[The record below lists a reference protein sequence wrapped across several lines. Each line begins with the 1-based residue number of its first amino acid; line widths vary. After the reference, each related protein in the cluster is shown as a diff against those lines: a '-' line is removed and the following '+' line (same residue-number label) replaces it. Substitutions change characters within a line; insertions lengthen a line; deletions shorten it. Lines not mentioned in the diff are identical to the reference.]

1 MDRILVVDDDVR
13 ILAALSRILQ
23 SEGYQ
28 VVTHSDPQ
36 QASHEQGF
44 QVVLTDFMM
53 PHLNGI
59 ELLSALREKNPRAV
73 RLMLT
78 AAADFRTASEAVNRG
93 EVYRLLGKPW
103 SLADLTSSVRQA
115 FEHYRLVESN
125 ERLTREVAEKNA
137 ELTAINHELER
148 RVVERTT
155 GLLDGLISALDYR
168 DTETQWHSRR
178 VSLYARRL
186 AQEIGLAGSPLDVV
200 EQGALLHDIGKIGVR
215 DSILLKPG
223 PLTPE
228 EWEEMRKHP
237 EFGYRMLA
245 KMPYLHE
252 ASLIVMQ
259 HQERWDG
266 KGYPAK
272 LTGEA
277 IVIGARIFAI
287 VDTLDAITSDRPY
300 RKGRP
305 LQVAKDEIQRCAG
318 TQFDPALA
326 RGVPAHSG
334 LGVGAHPWR
343 GGGHGGP
350 RAEAVRPPAP
360 PPRRLVPGSGSAH
373 LEDDVS
379 LEERVHHLHA
389 LRHLTEGGVAAV
401 QVGLRR
407 VREEELAAAG
417 VLARQRHADDCRA
430 GTGGASS
437 RSGWSSRGRPPR
449 LRADRRPA
457 QRSPAPPGG
466 R

>member
-13 ILAALSRILQ
+13 ILAALSRIFQ
-23 SEGYQ
+23 SEGYE
-28 VVTHSDPQ
+28 VITHSDPV
-36 QASHEQGF
+36 QAAREEGF

-53 PHLNGI
+53 PYLNGI
-59 ELLSALREKNPRAV
+59 ELLAALREKNPRAV

-115 FEHYRLVESN
+115 FEHYRLVEAN

-137 ELTAINHELER
+137 ELTAINRELER

-186 AQEIGLAGSPLDVV
+186 AEAIGLSGGELDVV

-245 KMPYLHE
+245 KLPYLHE
-252 ASLIVMQ
+252 ASLIVLQ

-266 KGYPAK
+266 KGYPQR
-272 LTGEA
+272 LTGES

-305 LQVAKDEIQRCAG
+305 LQVARDEIQRCAG
-318 TQFDPALA
+318 TQFDPTL
-326 RGVPAHSG
+326 
-334 LGVGAHPWR
+334 
-343 GGGHGGP
+343 
-350 RAEAVRPPAP
+350 AEAFLSIPDSEWGRIRSQVEAMEAEELQRLGSPPLPPPEPPPAFA
-360 PPRRLVPGSGSAH
+360 RASGS
-373 LEDDVS
+373 
-379 LEERVHHLHA
+379 
-389 LRHLTEGGVAAV
+389 
-401 QVGLRR
+401 
-407 VREEELAAAG
+407 
-417 VLARQRHADDCRA
+417 
-430 GTGGASS
+430 
-437 RSGWSSRGRPPR
+437 
-449 LRADRRPA
+449 
-457 QRSPAPPGG
+457 
-466 R
+466 

>member
-1 MDRILVVDDDVR
+1 MEALNRPAPPCLGRTEGVYKDDKARLPGDLPDMDRILVVDDDVL

-23 SEGYQ
+23 AEGYE
-28 VVTHSDPQ
+28 VVTHNDPVL
-36 QASHEQGF
+36 AAREVGF
-44 QVVLTDFMM
+44 HVVLTDFMM
-53 PHLNGI
+53 PYLNGI

-93 EVYRLLGKPW
+93 EVFRLLGKPW
-103 SLADLTSSVRQA
+103 ALSDLTSSVRQA
-115 FEHYRLVESN
+115 FEHFRLVEAN

-137 ELTAINHELER
+137 ELLTINRELEH

-186 AQEIGLAGSPLDVV
+186 AEEIGLSGPALDVV

-223 PLTPE
+223 PLTPD
-228 EWEEMRKHP
+228 EWVEMRRHP

-252 ASLIVMQ
+252 AALIVLQ

-266 KGYPAK
+266 KGYPAN
-272 LTGEA
+272 LQRED
-277 IVIGARIFAI
+277 IVIGARIFCL

-305 LQVAKDEIQRCAG
+305 LSVAKDEVRRCAG

-326 RGVPAHSG
+326 EAFLRIPDTEWSRIRHEVEAMEKVESQRWN
-334 LGVGAHPWR
+334 GAPL
-343 GGGHGGP
+343 GGP
-350 RAEAVRPPAP
+350 PPPAP
-360 PPRRLVPGSGSAH
+360 ALASG
-373 LEDDVS
+373 
-379 LEERVHHLHA
+379 
-389 LRHLTEGGVAAV
+389 T
-401 QVGLRR
+401 
-407 VREEELAAAG
+407 
-417 VLARQRHADDCRA
+417 
-430 GTGGASS
+430 
-437 RSGWSSRGRPPR
+437 
-449 LRADRRPA
+449 
-457 QRSPAPPGG
+457 
-466 R
+466 